1 MTYKISLGDY
11 TFNEKNSNKGEK
23 QTRLDPGC
31 PPEVALDIGS
41 IYIEAKT
48 SDLKKLKIGT
58 VIEFNIDEEITLTV
72 PNYKA
77 KEDEEVSYYARGE
90 GCGDIEDVELD
101 DALDDDEYQE
111 VRVVLRGGYGERL

>member
-48 SDLKKLKIGT
+48 SDLKKGKKKFIH
-58 VIEFNIDEEITLTV
+58 
-72 PNYKA
+72 
-77 KEDEEVSYYARGE
+77 
-90 GCGDIEDVELD
+90 
-101 DALDDDEYQE
+101 
-111 VRVVLRGGYGERL
+111 RLIQLH